1 MALRLLLQNLQGP
14 RGSPGPAGMRGPT
27 GPTGPTYTP
36 PSATGEAVAPPDSV
50 TTGAQ
55 AQSVTGPVMFAD
67 SLRVDGSPASQAVF
81 QLGGDESTGC
91 CTQLSSKIISATAF
105 FNTLHELISAQVP
118 ANTARF
124 LAIADVSIS
133 DDLYGTSVFR
143 LTVGY
148 DGTSLPSPPNVETV
162 FDAYA
167 EAGLSSPYTSFG
179 CLYEPPSLLFTL
191 AGPSLVSSVQTAMAT
206 TLTLYCVA

>member
-1 MALRLLLQNLQGP
+1 
-14 RGSPGPAGMRGPT
+14 
-27 GPTGPTYTP
+27 
-36 PSATGEAVAPPDSV
+36 
-50 TTGAQ
+50 
-55 AQSVTGPVMFAD
+55 MFAD
-67 SLRVDGSPASQAVF
+67 SLRVDGSTGSQAVF

-105 FNTLHELISAQVP
+105 FNTQHELISAQVP

-124 LAIADVSIS
+124 LSIADVSIS

-167 EAGLSSPYTSFG
+167 EAGVGNPYTSFG
-179 CLYEPPSLLFTL
+179 CTYEPPTLRFTL
-191 AGPSLVSSVQTAMAT
+191 SGPISVSLVQSTMAT